1 MSWVTEHRHHR
12 DEADPCTARDR
23 DDIHLTLK
31 CEDCDVFRMSRMT
44 LEQVTSMSHQ
54 GRITQDDLEAYDY
67 VWTLLSPY
75 RGTPAAPEQSDVRRI
90 ARKLLRSRSF
100 EVPADLAG

>member
-1 MSWVTEHRHHR
+1 MSWVTENRHHR

-31 CEDCDVFRMSRMT
+31 CEDCDVFRMSRLTMADA
-44 LEQVTSMSHQ
+44 EARYHV
-54 GRITQDDLEAYDY
+54 GWITQEDYEAFSY
-67 VWTLLSPY
+67 VFTLRSPY
-75 RGTPAAPEQSDVRRI
+75 QGVPEAPHCPDVRRI